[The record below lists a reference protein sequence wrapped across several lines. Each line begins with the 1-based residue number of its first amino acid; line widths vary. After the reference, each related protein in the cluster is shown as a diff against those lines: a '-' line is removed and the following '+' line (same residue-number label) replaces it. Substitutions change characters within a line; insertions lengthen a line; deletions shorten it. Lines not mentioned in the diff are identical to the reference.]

1 MRLNGWQRLW
11 VVFSV
16 LSLVALVWEGADN
29 APRTIYVHPLEVEL
43 LDSPIE
49 CDPKV
54 VLRYSPQF
62 TTDPRKNVYPQEVTA
77 ICREV
82 TAIRQLYPGISGKDY
97 LAKLRAINSQRL
109 LEHWSSRGFAWLG
122 FIILVYLAGY
132 LGKAIVVWVIRGFK
146 KQQ

>member
-16 LSLVALVWEGADN
+16 LSLVAFVWEGEDN
-29 APRTIYVHPLEVEL
+29 APRTKYVHPLEVEL

-62 TTDPRKNVYPQEVTA
+62 TTDPKKNVY
-77 ICREV
+77 CREV

-97 LAKLRAINSQRL
+97 LAKLRAIKNQTL
-109 LEHWSSRGFAWLG
+109 LDHWSSRGFAWLG
-122 FIILVYLAGY
+122 LIILVYLAGY
-132 LGKAIVVWVIRGFK
+132 LGKATVVWVIRGFK